1 MKGLTIFEVLVSV
14 LIFSIIAMGLG
25 SAVVAG
31 KRALFVSDIPTQLRQ
46 NVLFAIMPM
55 TRALRQT
62 APAKINLT
70 EGASSNSITFKVPHD
85 NNSDGVVVDN
95 IGNIEWGQD
104 ITYARDEAGQL
115 TRTCGGVTSVIAP
128 NIAVLQF
135 SRPAGQ
141 VGDKET
147 LLQIDLTAQKTDNQ
161 GKLYQDTDQ
170 VILKMRNTDE

>member
-104 ITYARDEAGQL
+104 ITYARNGLGQL
-115 TRTCGGVTSVIAP
+115 TRTQGNLISVIAP
-128 NIAVLQF
+128 NIATLQF
-135 SRPAGQ
+135 SRPVA
-141 VGDKET
+141 DDA
-147 LLQIDLTAQKTDNQ
+147 LIQIDITVQKADGQ
-161 GKLYQDTDQ
+161 GRLYQDAEQ
-170 VILKMRNTDE
+170 AIVKMRN